1 MQPVKSNRSQ
11 ITAPNSALPMQ
22 GFAAELGP
30 EVESGVTSILTR
42 RQQLGV
48 DVLDAL
54 DAAAVRRWSNAAAA
68 SLEAH
73 REEIDRLNVFPVHD
87 SDTGTNMATTLRAAV
102 DALAAHTAA
111 DAAGALQALARGAVL
126 GASGNSGNIVAQL
139 LRAIADAAVEAQRCD
154 AAALRDG
161 LRRGAVQARAAVADP
176 VEGTILTVAAA
187 AAAALPDG
195 ATSLAE
201 VAALALAA
209 AAEALQHT
217 PEQLPVLAAA
227 GVVDAGGQGLVL
239 VLEALVLTIGGA
251 TPPHVTVPRAD
262 PEHAHAHHDAGAE
275 TGFEVQYLLDT
286 AGDFTEESADAL
298 RGALVRLGDSVVVVG
313 TGDGTWSVHVH
324 TGDAGAAVEAGI
336 AVGRPYR
343 ITVSPFDGL
352 APPKAGAVIA
362 IVPGAALGRLF
373 ESEGVRVVATDEP
386 SVRDVVEAVLTADAR
401 EVVLLPNNAQITSV
415 ADAAAAEV
423 RERGVRVA
431 VVPTRSPVQ
440 GLAAVAVHDSS
451 RRFDDDVVAMAEAAA
466 ATRFAE
472 VTIAERESLTSAGI
486 CQAGDVL
493 GLIDGEVVEIG
504 RGILA
509 VALAVSDRLLGIG
522 AELMTVLVGAA
533 AQPGVGTV
541 LRRHVRDRSPL
552 TEVTVYEVGQPECP
566 LIIGIE

>member
-1 MQPVKSNRSQ
+1 
-11 ITAPNSALPMQ
+11 
-22 GFAAELGP
+22 
-30 EVESGVTSILTR
+30 
-42 RQQLGV
+42 V

-54 DAAAVRRWSNAAAA
+54 DAAAVRRWSSAAAA
-68 SLEAH
+68 SLDAH
-73 REEIDRLNVFPVHD
+73 RDEIDRLNVFPVHD
-87 SDTGTNMATTLRAAV
+87 SDTGTNMATTLRAAD
-102 DALAAHTAA
+102 DALAAHTPA
-111 DAAGALQALARGAVL
+111 DAAEALQALARGAVL
-126 GASGNSGNIVAQL
+126 GASGNSGNILAQL
-139 LRAIADAAVEAQRCD
+139 LRAIADATVEARRCD
-154 AAALRDG
+154 AAALREG

-187 AAAALPDG
+187 AAAALPDTS
-195 ATSLAE
+195 ASLAE
-201 VAALALAA
+201 IAGLALAA
-209 AAEALQHT
+209 ADEALRRT

-227 GVVDAGGQGLVL
+227 GVVDAGGQGLVV
-239 VLEALVLTIGGA
+239 VLEALVLTIGGVS
-251 TPPHVTVPRAD
+251 PPHITVPSAD
-262 PEHAHAHHDAGAE
+262 PEHAHHDTGVE

-286 AGDFTEESADAL
+286 AADFTDESADAL
-298 RGALVRLGDSVVVVG
+298 RGALGRLGDSVVVVG

-343 ITVSPFDGL
+343 ITVSPFDGP

-386 SVRDVVEAVLTADAR
+386 SVRDVVEAVLTAEAR

-472 VTIAERESLTSAGI
+472 VVVAEREALTSAGI

-552 TEVTVYEVGQPECP
+552 TEVSVYEVGQPECP